1 MRTPDNAAAYMLA
14 INALRSDLAHLE
26 QEAAQVRALLDGLE
40 RRACITGSPAAAP
53 GEPAVPSSAT
63 SRPILPLSGSKERTY
78 TTKHGSKPKTAVPAN
93 ARRKRAS
100 SPVTGNDSSEDRTYQ
115 RNPDDQ
121 AALGKW
127 ENALAAIAAAAADV
141 AAAVRDRDP
150 EKIEKA
156 VAARARA
163 QRHAGELLLSWN
175 GRVAPLPGAA
185 TVHARR
191 LCRAAAKMSAA
202 DFEEDVHRQQRAA
215 LAAIGIAPAKPTRTP
230 PAAPMKPELVAP
242 VAEWLKVLAS
252 RADAIAEAESAARDK
267 DATKLRAAIAE
278 RANLERAAGQILTA
292 INGRVRPLPGGTTEN
307 DRERW
312 KSLAQMSVPK
322 FENALRQWQHR
333 ALAAIGVEPE
343 KPAPKAKPSPPK
355 PTMKVSPWRV
365 GPDGTRSR
373 ILTAVDG
380 SGGAEATS

>member
-1 MRTPDNAAAYMLA
+1 MGAMLPHPDTAAAFAPA
-14 INALRSDLAHLE
+14 ITALRLELADIE
-26 QEAAQVRALLDGLE
+26 GRAADVRALIGQLCAHAGISGE
-40 RRACITGSPAAAP
+40 RAAAP
-53 GEPAVPSSAT
+53 GEAAVPSSAT
-63 SRPILPLSGSKERTY
+63 TLASLVPKTSEPEERSY
-78 TTKHGSKPKTAVPAN
+78 TTKHGTKPKTAAP
-93 ARRKRAS
+93 RRKRAA
-100 SPVTGNDSSEDRTYQ
+100 PPFTGGVASEDRTYQ

-127 ENALAAIAAAAADV
+127 ENALAAIAAAAADLTL
-141 AAAVRDRDP
+141 AARDKNAD
-150 EKIEKA
+150 KIAEA
-156 VAARARA
+156 VATRARA

-202 DFEEDVHRQQRAA
+202 DFEEDVRRQTGAA
-215 LAAIGIAPAKPTRTP
+215 LAAIGIASAKPTRTTP
-230 PAAPMKPELVAP
+230 PPPMKPELATP
-242 VAEWLKVLAS
+242 VAEWLNVLAS

-267 DATKLRAAIAE
+267 DPAKLRAAIEE

-322 FENALRQWQHR
+322 FENVLRQWQHR
-333 ALAAIGVEPE
+333 ALAAIGVAPE
-343 KPAPKAKPSPPK
+343 KPAPKAKPTTRPQQA
-355 PTMKVSPWRV
+355 MKISPWTTDAT
-365 GPDGTRSR
+365 GALTRT
-373 ILTAVDG
+373 LTAEVD
-380 SGGAEATS
+380 A